1 MSRLLARKFRSMRDQ
16 SAFTLFWLFPTWLL
30 LGLYRAL
37 ILTLPL
43 KRMAPF
49 YGEDLGV
56 ENWVPLAN
64 PAQIRRACAIRSTIS
79 IAAKYCPWTAN
90 CYPKALAA
98 RTLLRL
104 YPVPHAIYFGLARSD
119 EPKGMDA
126 HAWVM
131 AGPVPVSGGA
141 SFGRYRVVRM
151 FVGRA
156 PTREIHQ

>member
-64 PAQIRRACAIRSTIS
+64 PAQIRRARDIRSTIS

-90 CYPKALAA
+90 CYPMALAA

-104 YPVPHAIYFGLARSD
+104 YRVPHAIYFGLARSD

-131 AGPVPVSGGA
+131 VGPVPVSGGA